1 MQTTNPFDEILQ
13 KLNGIENQL
22 RFITNSTP
30 TNSTPDWLNVQQA
43 ADYLNLSKQTIYRKV
58 SEGKIPYYK
67 AGKKLHF
74 RKSELFQ
81 IVELGKIDAV

>member
-1 MQTTNPFDEILQ
+1 MQNNNPFDEILQ

-22 RFITNSTP
+22 RFINSSTP
-30 TNSTPDWLNVQQA
+30 TTTAPDWLNVQQA

>member
-1 MQTTNPFDEILQ
+1 MQNKNPFDEILQ

-22 RFITNSTP
+22 RFINSSTP
-30 TNSTPDWLNVQQA
+30 TTTAPDWLNVQQA

-81 IVELGKIDAV
+81 IVELGKINTV

>member
-1 MQTTNPFDEILQ
+1 MQNKNPFDEILQ

-22 RFITNSTP
+22 RFINSSTP
-30 TNSTPDWLNVQQA
+30 TTTAPDWLNVQQA